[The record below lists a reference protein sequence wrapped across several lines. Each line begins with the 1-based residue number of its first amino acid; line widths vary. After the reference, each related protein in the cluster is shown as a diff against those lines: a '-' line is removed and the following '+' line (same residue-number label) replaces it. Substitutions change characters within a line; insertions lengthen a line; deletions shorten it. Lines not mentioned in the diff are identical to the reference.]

1 MISNKF
7 NKNEVKGNSIYNSQ
21 NKGTNSKDLSKS
33 TSELNSDVTNPERFH
48 NGENYLHENNNF
60 QRVVTY
66 SSLKSKLDGPP
77 QQANTQGVF
86 LNSGRHSGRL
96 PYSTVNNQP
105 SNPPYETQRSNTL
118 SQPIVLGPKRAESCT
133 HLGAPVPEQTPKLP
147 QWGIHHRSD
156 DNLTRPLASDQSYPD
171 PVATKL
177 KETVDGRFLPSRE
190 GRVSGSSD
198 SGRGTGGGSASEFKG
213 HDTSLESGSS
223 NRNPM
228 PGHSSGNESEWID
241 IPDSDEKQIQQ
252 FGSILHNSSKYP
264 EGSKTPPLPP
274 LSPEASP
281 RMGGSRNSKPKKN
294 TQSHRNNIKP
304 DIVET
309 TEKNSNKKS
318 TSSSTNENSCTNQ
331 HSGGNLSK
339 SKGFSSTGPT
349 MGGHGMSS
357 SGRDRGIGG
366 PQNKFHPQQMKARE
380 KEWRTPIDDDDDD
393 VTSTDAALDL
403 NSVLDGATEIT
414 TDDDLASTR
423 DDDTYLIR
431 RQLEGLEGM
440 YSEVLK
446 VLGGRKNMKASDPR
460 LLRRKVHGSMSSLP
474 SSVMSKSEMESIR
487 NDISALKLNVKSPS
501 MLPLR
506 GGPLRGSRLWNGIGA
521 QHPSL
526 SNPGKV
532 KKLTQFFGDEP
543 PLVRIFLKKLGY
555 EKYAPIFEQEKIG
568 MLELPYMT
576 EERLQKI
583 GIPLGPRLRILEESR
598 GPITTDGNLS
608 VYVV

>member
-1 MISNKF
+1 MDAF
-7 NKNEVKGNSIYNSQ
+7 
-21 NKGTNSKDLSKS
+21 
-33 TSELNSDVTNPERFH
+33 FH
-48 NGENYLHENNNF
+48 REKVEC
-60 QRVVTY
+60 QVV
-66 SSLKSKLDGPP
+66 
-77 QQANTQGVF
+77 Q
-86 LNSGRHSGRL
+86 
-96 PYSTVNNQP
+96 
-105 SNPPYETQRSNTL
+105 
-118 SQPIVLGPKRAESCT
+118 
-133 HLGAPVPEQTPKLP
+133 
-147 QWGIHHRSD
+147 
-156 DNLTRPLASDQSYPD
+156 
-171 PVATKL
+171 
-177 KETVDGRFLPSRE
+177 
-190 GRVSGSSD
+190 D

-294 TQSHRNNIKP
+294 TQSHRNNLKP

-349 MGGHGMSS
+349 LGGHGISS

-474 SSVMSKSEMESIR
+474 SSVMSSRCIRDKKGKVIDDRLRRTTKDTSTSRSTHKRFQRLESHVVTLARSVAHLSSEMRTQQLMLQEMESIR